1 MCSFSLDR
9 SPDKT
14 LSPILDAGSNVTVDT
29 RGVNRSSEIFD
40 TI

>member
-14 LSPILDAGSNVTVDT
+14 LSPKLDVGSNVTVDT